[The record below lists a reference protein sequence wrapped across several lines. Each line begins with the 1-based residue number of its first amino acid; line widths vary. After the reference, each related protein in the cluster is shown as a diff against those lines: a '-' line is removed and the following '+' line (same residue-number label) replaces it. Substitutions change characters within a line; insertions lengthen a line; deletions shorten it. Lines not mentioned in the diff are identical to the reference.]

1 MRETATAIWAVP
13 LGARAMAAKEHTGQ
27 VLSFRRGK
35 QVVHPYVTVVKLDG
49 DVDRNTLIGAKV
61 VWKREDGFQIRGWVQ
76 ARHGNGRAILVRWRK
91 GFPPQAFGSR
101 VTIRKASATK

>member
-1 MRETATAIWAVP
+1 
-13 LGARAMAAKEHTGQ
+13 MAAKEHTGQ
-27 VLSFRRGK
+27 VMAFRRGK
-35 QVVHPYVTVVKLDG
+35 QVVHTYVTVVEVDG

-76 ARHGNGRAILVRWRK
+76 SRHGNKRAVLVRWRK

-101 VTIRKASATK
+101 VTIQKPTAAK

>member
-1 MRETATAIWAVP
+1 
-13 LGARAMAAKEHTGQ
+13 MAAKEHTGQ